1 MSAGGKG
8 GEGRVHATWA
18 LGRPAGL
25 ALRSWAKEKERQA
38 AGELGWALARGVKK
52 RGGRFGWSSAGP
64 R

>member
-1 MSAGGKG
+1 M
-8 GEGRVHATWA
+8 HATWA